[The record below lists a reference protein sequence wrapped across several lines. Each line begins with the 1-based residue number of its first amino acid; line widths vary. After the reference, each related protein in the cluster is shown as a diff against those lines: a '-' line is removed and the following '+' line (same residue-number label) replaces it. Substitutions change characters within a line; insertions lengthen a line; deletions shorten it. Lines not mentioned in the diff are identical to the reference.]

1 MRLYPNNSGRLT
13 LLCSLS
19 LATMVMQGR
28 AMNWQEGMDTASL
41 RGSFYASCAACSV
54 DSGGNLTCRCTKQNG
69 LVGRETSIALGY
81 CSRSGPNNTNGQ
93 LSCAP
98 IIRGS
103 WAQSCTVPVIFR
115 RNILNALCKDMGGNY
130 QSTEINLD
138 NCPSMNIENNNG
150 RLQCKD

>member
-1 MRLYPNNSGRLT
+1 MRLYPKTSGKLT
-13 LLCSLS
+13 VLFSMA
-19 LATMVMQGR
+19 LAAMTMPGR

-54 DSGGNLTCRCTKQNG
+54 DGGGNLTCRCTKKNG
-69 LVGRETSIALGY
+69 LVGRDTSLAIGY
-81 CSRSGPNNTNGQ
+81 CSRSGPDNYDGK

-103 WAQSCTVPVIFR
+103 WAQSCTVPVIFKR
-115 RNILNALCKDMGGNY
+115 SILSALCKDMGGNY

-150 RLQCKD
+150 RLRCKD